1 MKHSI
6 VVAVIVVFAGI
17 FTEQAVYA
25 QGKKATIT
33 GTVVDTYCLLTM
45 DMSGSSHKQ
54 CAANC
59 AKNGSSLSIKED
71 KTGTLYLAA
80 SQKNMLYASP
90 GLEKY
95 VEERVT
101 VSGKVY
107 KKNGVTMI
115 LVESVSPAK

>member
-1 MKHSI
+1 MN
-6 VVAVIVVFAGI
+6 
-17 FTEQAVYA
+17 
-25 QGKKATIT
+25 
-33 GTVVDTYCLLTM
+33 
-45 DMSGSSHKQ
+45 MSGSSHTQ

-59 AKNGSSLSIKED
+59 AKNGTPLSIKED

-80 SQKNMLYASP
+80 GQKNMLCTSP

-115 LVESVSPAK
+115 LVESVSPTK

>member
-1 MKHSI
+1 MKRFI
-6 VVAVIVVFAGI
+6 VVVALAAFPGLFLSHSVH
-17 FTEQAVYA
+17 A
-25 QGKKATIT
+25 QGKKVTIT
-33 GTVVDTYCLLTM
+33 GTVEDTYCLLTM
-45 DMSGSSHKQ
+45 NMSGSAHKQ

-59 AKNGSSLSIKED
+59 AKNGSPLSIKEA

-80 SQKNMLYASP
+80 GQKNMLYASP

-107 KKNGVTMI
+107 RKNGVTMI